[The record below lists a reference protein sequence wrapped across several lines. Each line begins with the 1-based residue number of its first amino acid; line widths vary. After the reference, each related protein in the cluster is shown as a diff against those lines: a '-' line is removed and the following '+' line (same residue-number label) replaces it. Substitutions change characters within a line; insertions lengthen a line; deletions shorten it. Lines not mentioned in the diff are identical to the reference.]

1 VTTEQSKQ
9 PAGTKTYGLMALVK
23 GTSPAVGQNPDDTV
37 NSWPHLIV
45 MEALVALG
53 TTLFLTIFSAFANAP
68 LKEIA
73 NPNVTE
79 NPAKAAWYFVGLQ
92 EMLLHMTPL
101 LAGIIIPG
109 ALIVVLLILPY
120 FDHSK
125 RDKGIWFASA
135 KGRKVAWFSMAY
147 TVVWTL
153 ALVLFD
159 GFHPIREMV
168 ASPEFVAAW
177 LIPVIVLVG
186 LILFLYFLISKMKA
200 NRRETMIGLF
210 TAFVTTYFLL
220 TIIAMFFRGYGMA
233 LTWPWNLPHGALPF

>member
-23 GTSPAVGQNPDDTV
+23 GTSPAVNNNPDESV
-37 NSWPHLIV
+37 NSWPHLII

-53 TTLFLTIFSAFANAP
+53 TTLVLLIFSAFANAP

-92 EMLLHMTPL
+92 EMLLHMAPL

-109 ALIVVLLILPY
+109 VLIVVLLILPY
-120 FDHSK
+120 FDHS
-125 RDKGIWFASA
+125 REDKGIWFASA
-135 KGRKVAWFSMAY
+135 NGRKIAWFSMAY

-153 ALVLFD
+153 VLVLFD
-159 GFHPIREMV
+159 GFKPIRELV
-168 ASPEFVAAW
+168 ASPQIIATW
-177 LIPVIVLVG
+177 IIPVCVLVG
-186 LILFLYFLISKMKA
+186 LVLFLYFLIRKMK
-200 NRRETMIGLF
+200 
-210 TAFVTTYFLL
+210 
-220 TIIAMFFRGYGMA
+220 
-233 LTWPWNLPHGALPF
+233 